1 MSKSEM
7 SLKRAPHGPLSR
19 RALLAG
25 AAGALAA
32 TATGLPRTSR
42 GAEQDRGGR
51 AITNGRL
58 KQSVCQW
65 CFNPMPLDALA
76 AQAAALGL
84 RSVELVDSK
93 DWPILKRHGLICAMA
108 NSHGFVRGFNHR
120 ENHAWCIDILRRR
133 IDECR
138 AAGFPSVI
146 TFSGYR
152 KGMPDDVG
160 LENTVEGL
168 KQIVGYA
175 EKKKVNLCIEVLNSR
190 VHVEMKGHPDYMC
203 DKVEWAVEVCR
214 RIASERMKILF
225 DIYHVQIMEGDLIAR
240 IRQYHQYVGHY
251 HTAGVPG
258 RNEIDVAQEIN
269 YPAVMKAIVATGYD
283 GYVGQEF
290 VPTREPMQSLRAAVT
305 LCDV

>member
-1 MSKSEM
+1 MNPKTTQ
-7 SLKRAPHGPLSR
+7 RIPFSR

-25 AAGALAA
+25 AAGSLAA
-32 TATGLPRTSR
+32 TAAGLGRTSP

-51 AITNGRL
+51 AISKGRL

-65 CFNPMPLDALA
+65 CFKDLPLETLA
-76 AQAAALGL
+76 AEAAAMGL
-84 RSVELVDSK
+84 RSVELVDRK
-93 DWPILKRHGLICAMA
+93 DWPILKKHGLICAMA

-120 ENHAWCIDILRRR
+120 ENHAWCSEILRQT
-133 IDECR
+133 IDDCA

-160 LENTVEGL
+160 LENTVAGL
-168 KQIVGYA
+168 KPVVGYA

-203 DKVEWAVEVCR
+203 DKVEWAAEVCR

-225 DIYHVQIMEGDLIAR
+225 DVYHVQIMEGDLIAR

-258 RNEIDVAQEIN
+258 RNEIDGTQEIN
-269 YPAVMKAIVATGYD
+269 YPAVMKAIVETGYQ

-290 VPTREPMQSLRAAVT
+290 VPTRDPLESLRAGVKE
-305 LCDV
+305 CDV